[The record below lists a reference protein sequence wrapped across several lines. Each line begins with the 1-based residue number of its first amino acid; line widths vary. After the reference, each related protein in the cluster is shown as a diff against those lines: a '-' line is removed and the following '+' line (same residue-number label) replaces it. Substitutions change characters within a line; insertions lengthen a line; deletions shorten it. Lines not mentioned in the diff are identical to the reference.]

1 MCALQQNR
9 VQSTLLHSFA
19 NLGFIL
25 STSYLLPSI
34 SSVWPCV
41 TNYHLPMNSLIFST
55 KTERIK
61 RSYVTLFVIV
71 IKSYDLSSDQLS
83 SENYGPVL
91 LLKSVFRHC
100 NCFLLSVATDGKD
113 KHELNWTEKSGPT
126 FQIVILCLQKSW
138 KKLLWWWNLFD
149 IFFVNLLEHFV

>member
-1 MCALQQNR
+1 M
-9 VQSTLLHSFA
+9 
-19 NLGFIL
+19 
-25 STSYLLPSI
+25 
-34 SSVWPCV
+34 

-61 RSYVTLFVIV
+61 RSYVTLLVIV

-113 KHELNWTEKSGPT
+113 KHELN
-126 FQIVILCLQKSW
+126 
-138 KKLLWWWNLFD
+138 
-149 IFFVNLLEHFV
+149 